1 MKLPIAYCLLPIER
15 KNRPAFQLAI
25 GNWQLAIVF
34 LLLIATPLLAQD
46 SSALINQ
53 ALDKIYPLDLNTTL
67 PVAMKAIGEQ
77 TGVRIEATPA
87 VWDLLPW
94 GDQTTITAK
103 IEGKTLRDA
112 LDAIAAKLGLVVVL
126 KDEAV
131 EIQPMPALA
140 RLGRRST
147 VQELGALDLLS
158 STPANLASDRPTVG
172 QLLDGVDQ
180 KLVDLKSQ
188 YAIENRAA
196 DVAPANQQINVPRNA
211 TLMDALESLA
221 AQTRA
226 TWYPWGKSIVIVSKE
241 DQIRNQLSKTISIR
255 YNGVDVSQVLAELSQ
270 RAGVDFTIEP
280 GAIQRIPP
288 EFRTIRLVLDNA
300 SIKQAL
306 ENLAGFTGLG
316 YAVNENGVYIWNQ
329 TSATGAAARDPIVT
343 TIPLDNG
350 MTVLVPKSQIP
361 PDMQEYIHQR
371 TQRELDK
378 VRQMMTEEGFKP
390 TTRPATAPAN
400 NDL

>member
-1 MKLPIAYCLLPIER
+1 MEDAVWR
-15 KNRPAFQLAI
+15 SN
-25 GNWQLAIVF
+25 
-34 LLLIATPLLAQD
+34 
-46 SSALINQ
+46 
-53 ALDKIYPLDLNTTL
+53 
-67 PVAMKAIGEQ
+67 EQ

-112 LDAIAAKLGLVVVL
+112 LDAIAGKLGLVVVL

-131 EIQPMPALA
+131 ELQPMPALA

-147 VQELGALDLLS
+147 VQELAALDQLA
-158 STPANLASDRPTVG
+158 STPANLGSDHVSVH
-172 QLLDGVDQ
+172 QLLDAVDQ

-196 DVAPANQQINVPRNA
+196 DAARADEQITVPRNA

-221 AQTRA
+221 KETRA

-241 DQIRNQLSKTISIR
+241 DQIRNQLGKTISIR
-255 YNGVDVSQVLAELSQ
+255 YNGVDVSQALAELSQ
-270 RAGVDFTIEP
+270 RAGVDFAIEP
-280 GAIQRIPP
+280 GAIQRIPT
-288 EFRTIRLVLDNA
+288 EFRTIRLILDNA
-300 SIKQAL
+300 TIKQAL

-316 YAVNENGVYIWNQ
+316 YIVNENGVYIWNQ
-329 TSATGAAARDPIVT
+329 MNTPGGQARDPIVT
-343 TIPLDNG
+343 MIPLDNG
-350 MTVLVPKSQIP
+350 MTVLVPRSQIS
-361 PDMQEYIHQR
+361 PDMLEYIHAR
-371 TQRELDK
+371 TQRELNK

-390 TTRPATAPAN
+390 SAATTRPATAPSN
-400 NDL
+400 PDL